1 MPKKEELEKE
11 LKETRALLFLAV
23 RNTTVLP
30 KGLLLGKSE
39 EDISAMTLAT
49 IEEMKKK
56 ADFNTIEILMSLGE
70 KNGNA
75 DNQQSNN

>member
-39 EDISAMTLAT
+39 EDISTMTLAT

-56 ADFNTIEILMSLGE
+56 ADFNTIETLISLGE
-70 KNGNA
+70 KNGNT
-75 DNQQSNN
+75 DNQQPND

>member
-1 MPKKEELEKE
+1 M
-11 LKETRALLFLAV
+11 FLAV

-39 EDISAMTLAT
+39 KDISAMTLAT

-56 ADFNTIEILMSLGE
+56 ADFNTIETLISLGE
-70 KNGNA
+70 KNGNT
-75 DNQQSNN
+75 DNQQPND

>member
-1 MPKKEELEKE
+1 MSKKEELEKE

-56 ADFNTIEILMSLGE
+56 ADYKPIEILMSLGE

-75 DNQQSNN
+75 DNQQPNN

>member
-56 ADFNTIEILMSLGE
+56 ADFNKIEIMISLGE
-70 KNGNA
+70 KNGNT
-75 DNQQSNN
+75 DNQQSND

>member
-39 EDISAMTLAT
+39 EDISTMTLAT

-56 ADFNTIEILMSLGE
+56 ADFNKIEIMISLGE
-70 KNGNA
+70 KNGNT
-75 DNQQSNN
+75 DVQN

>member
-56 ADFNTIEILMSLGE
+56 ADYNTIETLILLGE
-70 KNGNA
+70 KNGNT
-75 DNQQSNN
+75 DNQQPND

>member
-1 MPKKEELEKE
+1 MSKKEELEKE

-39 EDISAMTLAT
+39 KDISAMTLAT

-56 ADFNTIEILMSLGE
+56 ADFNTIETLISLGE
-70 KNGNA
+70 KNGNT
-75 DNQQSNN
+75 DNQQPND

>member
-11 LKETRALLFLAV
+11 LKETKGLLFLAV
-23 RNTTVLP
+23 RNTVVLP
-30 KGLLLGKSE
+30 KGLLLGKTE
-39 EDISAMTLAT
+39 AEICAMTLAT

-56 ADFNTIEILMSLGE
+56 VDFNTIEILMSLGE